1 MKAKNLILVSMFAA
15 LTAIGAFI
23 KIPVPYIPFT
33 LQFLFCA
40 FAGILLGAKLGAYS
54 QLLYVVIGLVGI
66 PVFTQGGG
74 PNYIFKPSFGYL
86 LGFIVAAYVIGKIT
100 ERIENLKFEKAFFA
114 IMSGVFFLYLIGVAY
129 MYFILNLY
137 LKQSVSIRWV
147 VYNGAFIFLGKE
159 IVIAI
164 IIALS
169 AVKIRPIIRKIEQ

>member
-40 FAGILLGAKLGAYS
+40 FAGILLGARLGAYS
-54 QLLYVVIGLVGI
+54 QILYIIIGLVGI

-100 ERIENLKFEKAFFA
+100 EKIEKLTFAKAFFA
-114 IMSGVFFLYLIGVAY
+114 IIAGVFFLYLIGTTY

-137 LKQSVSIRWV
+137 LKQSVSIWWAI
-147 VYNGAFIFLGKE
+147 YNGALIFLIKE
-159 IVIAI
+159 IVLAI

-169 AVKIRPIIRKIEQ
+169 AVKIRPIIRTIEK